1 MAAAAGST
9 TIPEPEPTGP
19 QPGASGTGLPI
30 AAPFP
35 SRPGAVRPEWIDHN
49 GHLNLAYYI
58 VLFDEAT
65 DALWSAIG
73 LGQDYRARTGL
84 GTFAVETH
92 TLYLAELVEADDTTA
107 TSIVLAT
114 DAKRLHI
121 AHELRRA
128 HDGAVAARQELM
140 YLTVDLATRRSVP
153 WPPGTAASL
162 AAAAEAHASLP
173 RPAWVGRRLAIP
185 AAPPANGKNPGIRG

>member
-1 MAAAAGST
+1 M
-9 TIPEPEPTGP
+9 
-19 QPGASGTGLPI
+19 
-30 AAPFP
+30 
-35 SRPGAVRPEWIDHN
+35 RPEWIDHN

-73 LGQDYRARTGL
+73 LGEQYRAATGY

-92 TLYLAELVEADDTTA
+92 TLYQSELLEGDATTA
-107 TSIVLAT
+107 HSLVLGV

-121 AHELRRA
+121 AHELIRD

-140 YLTVDLATRRSVP
+140 YLTVDLTARRSVP
-153 WPPGTAASL
+153 WPDATLAGL
-162 AAAAEAHASLP
+162 RAAAAIHARLAVP
-173 RPAWVGRRLAIP
+173 DWVGRRVGL
-185 AAPPANGKNPGIRG
+185 PGA

>member
-1 MAAAAGST
+1 M
-9 TIPEPEPTGP
+9 
-19 QPGASGTGLPI
+19 
-30 AAPFP
+30 
-35 SRPGAVRPEWIDHN
+35 RPEWIDHN

-73 LGQDYRARTGL
+73 LGHDYRARTGL

-92 TLYLAELVEADDTTA
+92 TLYLAELVQADETTA

-121 AHELRRA
+121 AHELRRSS
-128 HDGAVAARQELM
+128 DDAVAARQELM

-153 WPPGTAASL
+153 WPPETAASL
-162 AAAAEAHASLP
+162 AAAAAAHATLA
-173 RPAWVGRRLAIP
+173 RPSWVGRRLAIP
-185 AAPPANGKNPGIRG
+185 PSTQNPGIRG